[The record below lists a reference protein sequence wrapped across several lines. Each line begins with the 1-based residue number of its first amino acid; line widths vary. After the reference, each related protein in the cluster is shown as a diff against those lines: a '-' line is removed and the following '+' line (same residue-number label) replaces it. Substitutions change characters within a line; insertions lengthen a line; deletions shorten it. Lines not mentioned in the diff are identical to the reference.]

1 MTTAI
6 SCGILQELLQ
16 KSKTHHDN
24 RRLNNT
30 HNPENFEEK
39 DSRNETKEETSNK
52 ETNAGRQNERI
63 KQRV

>member
-1 MTTAI
+1 LTLYI
-6 SCGILQELLQ
+6 NHDILQKLLQ

-39 DSRNETKEETSNK
+39 NSRNETKEETSNK

>member
-1 MTTAI
+1 VYVI
-6 SCGILQELLQ
+6 VYRLFQGQHE
-16 KSKTHHDN
+16 THHDN

-39 DSRNETKEETSNK
+39 NSRNETKEETSNK